1 MEQLGTVDR
10 VIAGAALVA
19 FISLFLPWYGVA
31 VGGVDVTGSGGVTG
45 SLGALLLMAAG
56 VLVVY
61 RKAGGALRAGR
72 HAAPS
77 MVVVVLAV
85 LGLVLVIVR
94 WATLP
99 RVQASAANFSY
110 SVGPRYGLYV
120 ALLAGI
126 VETAAA
132 ILAIRAAGEQAPWE
146 QPGEPDPPATPDD

>member
-1 MEQLGTVDR
+1 MEQLSTVDR

-19 FISLFLPWYGVA
+19 FVSLFLPWYGVT
-31 VGGVDVTGSGGVTG
+31 VGAVDVTGSGGVTG
-45 SLGALLLMAAG
+45 SLGALLLTAAG

-61 RKAGGALRAGR
+61 RKAGGALRSGR

-77 MVVVVLAV
+77 GIVVLLAA
-85 LGLVLVIVR
+85 LGLLLVIVR

-99 RVQASAANFSY
+99 RVHASAVNFSY

-126 VETAAA
+126 AETVAAVMA
-132 ILAIRAAGEQAPWE
+132 LRSASEQAPWDRPAE
-146 QPGEPDPPATPDD
+146 ADPPSAPDE